1 VIRRIWTS
9 HRNLVVAV
17 GAIVLVVVIGTAG
30 LLVATRGGG
39 TTQATATL
47 GATQTAL
54 VTASASASPT
64 EVPTPTE
71 TPTESPPPGGLVFSD
86 LDGVLAP
93 ADLAHRLPL
102 AISIGDNAV
111 ARPQSGF
118 SSASI
123 VYQSYEEYSEDR
135 YLMIFQEGTATD
147 IGGVRSAR
155 PYFVRWVAEYKGLYG
170 HFGGDPKVLNVVIPA
185 MIGNIYNMD
194 DLSGGSC
201 PYHRIT
207 TRAAP
212 HNAYTNSAALIAC
225 LPKKGYPTTYQ
236 DLPTRPFVDDT
247 PAADRPASQSIT
259 VPYHTVSVG
268 YQFDPATDKYIRLLN
283 GQKQIDPANKQQ
295 VFARNIVVMFQT
307 VTNDYVDGSG
317 IQRINVG
324 NVGSGKAIVFKEGK
338 AITGTWKK
346 TSDAALTRYYDD
358 SGNEIPLVRGEI
370 FMQSVPPGTAVTY
383 K

>member
-1 VIRRIWTS
+1 MIRRIWTS

-39 TTQATATL
+39 TPQAMATL
-47 GATQTAL
+47 GATQTAV

-155 PYFVRWVAEYKGLYG
+155 PYFVRWVAEYKALYG
-170 HFGGDPKVLNVVIPA
+170 PA
-185 MIGNIYNMD
+185 
-194 DLSGGSC
+194 
-201 PYHRIT
+201 
-207 TRAAP
+207 RAE
-212 HNAYTNSAALIAC
+212 L
-225 LPKKGYPTTYQ
+225 
-236 DLPTRPFVDDT
+236 
-247 PAADRPASQSIT
+247 
-259 VPYHTVSVG
+259 
-268 YQFDPATDKYIRLLN
+268 
-283 GQKQIDPANKQQ
+283 
-295 VFARNIVVMFQT
+295 VF
-307 VTNDYVDGSG
+307 
-317 IQRINVG
+317 
-324 NVGSGKAIVFKEGK
+324 
-338 AITGTWKK
+338 
-346 TSDAALTRYYDD
+346 
-358 SGNEIPLVRGEI
+358 
-370 FMQSVPPGTAVTY
+370 
-383 K
+383 